1 MKHTLLSVAAASA
14 LMAISTGAFAA
25 DIVHTNSES
34 SKGSL
39 YYNDRINILKGGTFR
54 AEGSWMNVIHADGN
68 DYTIRDFTSFII
80 KNDNQTITKG
90 SVNGLKAENG
100 STLKLLNMGTISIY
114 ESGESVTEGNDPL
127 PIHAF
132 GGHIVIDASGDIHLE
147 SSVSNGLMVQATEK
161 GKKASAVIKTAGNF
175 TVKSDASAVLAG
187 LLQDNLQSSQ
197 VAVKAKNI
205 SLQSLT
211 GDGIVIY
218 DADKTWNPNDPKAGS
233 ASVNL
238 NAEEDLSISAKRFGI
253 NQTRQTK
260 DERAGSESTFRAG
273 RSINISAPSSAVKVV
288 SEVDMTNKVVFN
300 SPEVTL
306 TSSGVPSENKDKQL
320 IYNATLH
327 AGQNGNIEF
336 KSDTGATRV
345 TITAEKGD
353 AVNIKNNGSIA
364 LANATVNVVKGNVV
378 SEPDGTLSLTDSTMT
393 LAKGSTA
400 DLGKLDGSSS
410 AIVLNDLSENTV
422 KVASNNVKNLR
433 VLASSAVTASEGAEA
448 VAQKIR
454 TAANVEGAEA
464 DTAVFGGEGTGLTS
478 DYLIDKNGAVS
489 YANGEAESAILSSAK
504 HFNAAN
510 LSQWRYEINHLS
522 DRLGDVRNQKGAVG
536 SWARVYGADAKVDDS
551 VSTEMRWNS
560 IQVGADVKVGD
571 NWIVGGAFGYTDGR
585 GDFTN
590 GDASSDGYTLSAYG
604 TAFFPCGG
612 YVDLIGRV
620 GRISSDI
627 TLEGASTSYD
637 NTTFG
642 LSAEVGY
649 KWDISQ
655 TFFVTPQAEL
665 SYGYVKGDDYTLGH
679 ALGDVRVEQDDYTTL
694 VGRLGFQ
701 AGASFPNDAGQI
713 YVTASVNHDFLGDTD
728 STAFQGVEKRHI
740 SEDLGGTWFSYG
752 VGAQIKTSDSMYF
765 YGSLTR
771 ANGSDYQENFR
782 YSAGMR
788 IVF

>member
-1 MKHTLLSVAAASA
+1 
-14 LMAISTGAFAA
+14 
-25 DIVHTNSES
+25 
-34 SKGSL
+34 
-39 YYNDRINILKGGTFR
+39 
-54 AEGSWMNVIHADGN
+54 MNVIHADGN

-320 IYNATLH
+320 IYNL
-327 AGQNGNIEF
+327 
-336 KSDTGATRV
+336 K
-345 TITAEKGD
+345 
-353 AVNIKNNGSIA
+353 
-364 LANATVNVVKGNVV
+364 VV
-378 SEPDGTLSLTDSTMT
+378 S
-393 LAKGSTA
+393 
-400 DLGKLDGSSS
+400 
-410 AIVLNDLSENTV
+410 
-422 KVASNNVKNLR
+422 
-433 VLASSAVTASEGAEA
+433 
-448 VAQKIR
+448 
-454 TAANVEGAEA
+454 
-464 DTAVFGGEGTGLTS
+464 
-478 DYLIDKNGAVS
+478 
-489 YANGEAESAILSSAK
+489 
-504 HFNAAN
+504 
-510 LSQWRYEINHLS
+510 
-522 DRLGDVRNQKGAVG
+522 
-536 SWARVYGADAKVDDS
+536 
-551 VSTEMRWNS
+551 
-560 IQVGADVKVGD
+560 
-571 NWIVGGAFGYTDGR
+571 
-585 GDFTN
+585 
-590 GDASSDGYTLSAYG
+590 
-604 TAFFPCGG
+604 
-612 YVDLIGRV
+612 
-620 GRISSDI
+620 
-627 TLEGASTSYD
+627 
-637 NTTFG
+637 
-642 LSAEVGY
+642 
-649 KWDISQ
+649 
-655 TFFVTPQAEL
+655 
-665 SYGYVKGDDYTLGH
+665 
-679 ALGDVRVEQDDYTTL
+679 
-694 VGRLGFQ
+694 
-701 AGASFPNDAGQI
+701 
-713 YVTASVNHDFLGDTD
+713 
-728 STAFQGVEKRHI
+728 
-740 SEDLGGTWFSYG
+740 
-752 VGAQIKTSDSMYF
+752 
-765 YGSLTR
+765 
-771 ANGSDYQENFR
+771 
-782 YSAGMR
+782 
-788 IVF
+788 

>member
-1 MKHTLLSVAAASA
+1 
-14 LMAISTGAFAA
+14 
-25 DIVHTNSES
+25 
-34 SKGSL
+34 
-39 YYNDRINILKGGTFR
+39 
-54 AEGSWMNVIHADGN
+54 MNVIHADGN

>member
-25 DIVHTNSES
+25 DDIVRTDSFSGH
-34 SKGSL
+34 L
-39 YYNDRINILKGGTFR
+39 YHNKDINDLKGGTFR
-54 AEGSWMNVIHADGN
+54 AEGSWQNIILADDN
-68 DYTIRDFTSFII
+68 DYTISDFTSFII
-80 KNDNQTITKG
+80 NNVNTITDK
-90 SVNGLKAENG
+90 SVNGLQAANG

-114 ESGESVTEGNDPL
+114 ESGLSVTGYNDPL

-147 SSVSNGLMVQATEK
+147 SSVSNGLMVQATNTEK
-161 GKKASAVIKTAGNF
+161 GKQASAVIKTAGNF

-187 LLQDNLQSSQ
+187 LLQKNLVSSQ
-197 VAVKAKNI
+197 VEVEAKNI
-205 SLQSLT
+205 SIQSLNN
-211 GDGIVIY
+211 DGITIY
-218 DADKTWNPNDPKAGS
+218 DKDKTWNPDDPKAGS

-253 NQTRQTK
+253 YQTRQTK

-273 RSINISAPSSAVKVV
+273 RSINISAQSSAVNVV
-288 SEVDMTNKVVFN
+288 SSVGMTNEVVFN

-306 TSSGVPSENKDKQL
+306 TSSGVPIDNKD
-320 IYNATLH
+320 YATLH

-353 AVNIKNNGSIA
+353 AVSINKNGSIA

-378 SEPDGTLSLTDSTMT
+378 SEPEGTLSLTDSTMT

-400 DLGKLDGSSS
+400 DLGKLEGSSS

-454 TAANVEGAEA
+454 TAANVTGAEA

-522 DRLGDVRNQKGAVG
+522 DRLGDVRNQKDAVG

-590 GDASSDGYTLSAYG
+590 GDASSDGYTFSAYG

-679 ALGDVRVEQDDYTTL
+679 ALGDVRVEQDNYTTL

>member
-1 MKHTLLSVAAASA
+1 MKQTLLSVAAASA

-25 DIVHTNSES
+25 DIVRQDSFD
-34 SKGSL
+34 GSL
-39 YYNDRINILKGGTFR
+39 YYNDQINGLKGGTFL
-54 AEGSWMNVIHADGN
+54 AEGSWRNIILADDKDK
-68 DYTIRDFTSFII
+68 DYTISGFTRFII
-80 KNDNQTITKG
+80 NNKNTITDN
-90 SVNGLKAENG
+90 SVNGLQAANG

-114 ESGESVTEGNDPL
+114 ESGLRVTSGNSPI
-127 PIHAF
+127 PIHAY
-132 GGHIVIDASGDIHLE
+132 GGHIVIDASGDIELKSE
-147 SSVSNGLMVQATEK
+147 VSNGLMVQATEK
-161 GKKASAVIKTAGNF
+161 GKQASAIIKTAGNF
-175 TVKSDASAVLAG
+175 TVESSAAAVLAG
-187 LLQDNLQSSQ
+187 LLQKEIQSSRVEVQ
-197 VAVKAKNI
+197 AKNI
-205 SLQSLT
+205 SIQSLKN
-211 GDGIVIY
+211 DGIVIY
-218 DADKTWNPNDPKAGS
+218 DLDKTWNPDDPKAGS

-353 AVNIKNNGSIA
+353 AVNINKNGSIA

-378 SEPDGTLSLTDSTMT
+378 SETEGTLSLTDSTMT

-400 DLGKLDGSSS
+400 DLYKLEGSNS

-585 GDFTN
+585 GDFMN
-590 GDASSDGYTLSAYG
+590 GDASSDGYTFSAYG

-679 ALGDVRVEQDDYTTL
+679 ALGDVRVEQDNYTTL

-701 AGASFPNDAGQI
+701 AGASFPNDA
-713 YVTASVNHDFLGDTD
+713 
-728 STAFQGVEKRHI
+728 RHRLRQPRLPGRHGL
-740 SEDLGGTWFSYG
+740 DGLP
-752 VGAQIKTSDSMYF
+752 
-765 YGSLTR
+765 R
-771 ANGSDYQENFR
+771 R
-782 YSAGMR
+782 
-788 IVF
+788 

>member
-25 DIVHTNSES
+25 DIVRTDSFV
-34 SKGSL
+34 GSL
-39 YYNDRINILKGGTFR
+39 YHNDQIKDLKGGTFR
-54 AEGSWMNVIHADGN
+54 AEGSWENIILADDN
-68 DYTIRDFTSFII
+68 DYTISDFTSFII
-80 KNDNQTITKG
+80 NNKNTIKDK
-90 SVNGLKAENG
+90 SVNGLQAAKG

-114 ESGESVTEGNDPL
+114 ESGLPVTGKHNDPL
-127 PIHAF
+127 PIHAL
-132 GGHIVIDASGDIHLE
+132 GGHIVIDATGDIHLE
-147 SSVSNGLMVQATEK
+147 SSVSNGLMVQATTE
-161 GKKASAVIKTAGNF
+161 GKQASASIKTAGNF
-175 TVKSDASAVLAG
+175 TVKSEAAAVLAA
-187 LLQDNLQSSQ
+187 LIQPEIQSSRVEVQ
-197 VAVKAKNI
+197 AKNI

-211 GDGIVIY
+211 DDGVTIY
-218 DADKTWNPNDPKAGS
+218 DADKTWNPDDPKAGS
-233 ASVNL
+233 ASVKL

-253 NQTRQTK
+253 YQKRLTK
-260 DERAGSESTFRAG
+260 DVRASSSSTFRAG
-273 RSINISAPSSAVKVV
+273 RSINISAQSSAVRVV
-288 SEVDMTNKVVFN
+288 STDRLTNEVVFN

-306 TSSGVPSENKDKQL
+306 TSSGVPIENQDKQP
-320 IYNATLH
+320 IYHATLQ
-327 AGQNGNIEF
+327 AGQNGNIAF
-336 KSDTGATRV
+336 MSDTGATRV

-353 AVNIKNNGSIA
+353 AVNIKNTGSIA
-364 LANATVNVVKGNVV
+364 LTKATVNVVKGNVV
-378 SEPDGTLSLTDSTMT
+378 SETEGTLSLTDSTMT

-400 DLGKLDGSSS
+400 DLDKLEGSNS

-454 TAANVEGAEA
+454 TAANVAGAEA

-536 SWARVYGADAKVDDS
+536 SWARVYGANAKVDDS

-590 GDASSDGYTLSAYG
+590 GDASSDGYTFSAYG